1 MTIGDALKK
10 VRLERGLTQ
19 KQMCEGIVSR
29 PFYVKVESNQTG
41 ISAESLAKIL
51 FLHEIDISSFYK
63 LLKETYMPKENQ
75 MSEYLQNKM
84 MFTFDRKD
92 LQQLKKYCKQVHVL
106 PGHKILKLRSIVSV
120 AYLENKLEQIDQQT
134 IKEIYEQFDEGKN
147 WITRPELLRLLAN
160 TMPMWSQEHLDFLI
174 GRLLAYIQKNKS
186 ISKIMI
192 ERYLRLLENYLGI
205 CYERKTYVTAQE
217 KIKVEKTIKT
227 ILDLT
232 ENVFH
237 FMIYRFF
244 AIYFKCLIKGD
255 YKSANHIQDMLKK
268 YGYEKVVKS
277 WSKINM

>member
-51 FLHEIDISSFYK
+51 FLHEIDIYSFYK

-92 LQQLKKYCKQVHVL
+92 LQQLKEYCKQVHVL

>member
-29 PFYVKVESNQTG
+29 PFYVKVESNQTS

-92 LQQLKKYCKQVHVL
+92 LQQLKEYCKQVHVL

>member
-92 LQQLKKYCKQVHVL
+92 LQQLKEYCKQVHVL

-120 AYLENKLEQIDQQT
+120 VYLENKLEQIDQQT

>member
-1 MTIGDALKK
+1 M
-10 VRLERGLTQ
+10 
-19 KQMCEGIVSR
+19 
-29 PFYVKVESNQTG
+29 
-41 ISAESLAKIL
+41 
-51 FLHEIDISSFYK
+51 
-63 LLKETYMPKENQ
+63 
-75 MSEYLQNKM
+75 
-84 MFTFDRKD
+84 
-92 LQQLKKYCKQVHVL
+92 
-106 PGHKILKLRSIVSV
+106 
-120 AYLENKLEQIDQQT
+120 
-134 IKEIYEQFDEGKN
+134 
-147 WITRPELLRLLAN
+147 
-160 TMPMWSQEHLDFLI
+160 
-174 GRLLAYIQKNKS
+174 
-186 ISKIMI
+186 
-192 ERYLRLLENYLGI
+192 I

>member
-92 LQQLKKYCKQVHVL
+92 LQQLKEYRKQVHVL